1 MTDKNKVSDNVANPD
16 PNYEYGFRSRRSLN
30 TDPIRIRIRNT
41 AVIEKAVCYQR
52 KVPRWTGSTE
62 ERA

>member
-30 TDPIRIRIRNT
+30 TDPIRIRIRNS
-41 AVIEKAVCYQR
+41 AVQYGAPCVGVQVVVEVN
-52 KVPRWTGSTE
+52 
-62 ERA
+62 